1 MFDIFVVVTDL
12 PLIFLSGRSS
22 PLVLASALPPIPG
35 KVVEKILKG
44 QFIDFK
50 ELLMDNVALM
60 TQLQELEAGTA
71 SIPV

>member
-12 PLIFLSGRSS
+12 PLFFLPGRSS
-22 PLVLASALPPIPG
+22 SLVLASALPPIPG

-60 TQLQELEAGTA
+60 TQLQELGAGAA